1 MTYTLH
7 GWSFSKE
14 VWKNTPF
21 ESAVHLELPG
31 HGESPFTSTDLLELS
46 KEVASCLPESS
57 TLVGWS
63 LGATVALLVG
73 ALYPEKVKELILYAP
88 TSLFSGLSQPE
99 AVVKR
104 FLKRLR
110 RDFFDGVRFFRALC
124 SRKELPLPKIE
135 PEVAAEL
142 LENFCHFDARD
153 YFKRLTQP
161 VKIAVGEED
170 EITRVA
176 GALSAFSLAP
186 KATLTVF
193 PKENHLTVLQYAI

>member
-21 ESAVHLELPG
+21 EGAVHLELPG
-31 HGESPFTSTDLLELS
+31 HGESPFTSTNLLELS
-46 KEVASCLPESS
+46 KEVASCLPENS

-63 LGATVALLVG
+63 LGATVAVLVG

-88 TSLFSGLSQPE
+88 TPLFSGLSQPE

-110 RDFFDGVRFFRALC
+110 RDFSEGVRFFRVLC
-124 SRKELPLPKIE
+124 SKEELPLPKVD

-142 LENFCHFDARD
+142 LEDFCRFNAAD
-153 YFKRLTQP
+153 YFKRLIRP
-161 VKIAVGEED
+161 VKIGVGEED
-170 EITRVA
+170 EITKLA
-176 GALSAFSLAP
+176 GALSAFRLAP
-186 KATLTVF
+186 RATLTVF